1 MNLLILGLLASG
13 AAQGGEPAWRE
24 FHTLSDGR
32 PGFEQVFSYDPA
44 TVRRRRHTVR
54 ATLLSRQPI
63 VEGEP
68 VVVGSWRAE
77 VDCAARQGV
86 SLYNAHFGARRG
98 WPDQFG
104 DQTRSIELALIRAL
118 CR

>member
-13 AAQGGEPAWRE
+13 AAQGREPEWRE
-24 FHTLSDGR
+24 FHTVSDGT

-44 TVRRRRHTVR
+44 SVRRRRHTVR
-54 ATLLSRQPI
+54 AMLLSRQPI

-68 VVVGSWRAE
+68 VVIGRWRAE
-77 VDCAARQGV
+77 VDCAGRRGV
-86 SLYNAHFGARRG
+86 ALHSVHFGARSG
-98 WPDQFG
+98 WADQFG
-104 DQTRSIELALIRAL
+104 DQTESIEAALVRAL

>member
-24 FHTLSDGR
+24 FHTVSDGR

-44 TVRRRRHTVR
+44 SVRRRRHAVR
-54 ATLLSRQPI
+54 VRLLSRQPI

-68 VVVGSWRAE
+68 VVIGRWRAE
-77 VDCAARQGV
+77 VDCAERRGV
-86 SLYNAHFGARRG
+86 ALHGVHGARRG
-98 WPDQFG
+98 WAGQFG
-104 DQTRSIELALIRAL
+104 DQKESIEAALVRAL

>member
-1 MNLLILGLLASG
+1 MKLLILGLLASG

-44 TVRRRRHTVR
+44 SVRRRRHAVR
-54 ATLLSRQPI
+54 AMLLSWQPI

-68 VVVGSWRAE
+68 VMVGSWRAGALRSTTSIKAR
-77 VDCAARQGV
+77 DAGGRTSSGIRQG
-86 SLYNAHFGARRG
+86 
-98 WPDQFG
+98 
-104 DQTRSIELALIRAL
+104 RSKAP
-118 CR
+118 